1 MRYLAAVLLV
11 VLAACGLPAQTSP
24 PSSSSSSASQSRT
37 SSSSHAQP
45 TPTPSAG
52 ELTLRGTVEPG
63 VESGCLILVTGGQ
76 EYLLLGGDRNVVTA
90 GADVVVQ
97 GVPRPGEQTTCQQ
110 GVPFEVKNA
119 EPG

>member
-1 MRYLAAVLLV
+1 MRYLVALLLA
-11 VLAACGLPAQTSP
+11 VLAACGQPARTP
-24 PSSSSSSASQSRT
+24 PSSSQAST
-37 SSSSHAQP
+37 PPQP
-45 TPTPSAG
+45 TPSPSG
-52 ELTLRGTVEPG
+52 QELTLRGTVEPG

-97 GVPRPGEQTTCQQ
+97 GVPRPGQQTTCQQ